1 MKGSPTTPVP
11 AGRPG
16 AEPAVGGVAVAVEL
30 EAAAGVDAGRHVADP
45 PVDQVEVVA
54 RLVHQQAAGVLLLAV
69 PAAEVVGAVHGVE
82 RPLEVH
88 RGDLADLAGR
98 DDLAQGGVPRGVP
111 VVERHD
117 DVPAGLGDRARD
129 PSAARPVDGQR
140 LLDDDVGP
148 RGERPRHQL
157 GVRVVGRGH
166 DDDVDGLL
174 GDHLLEAVGRVLRQ
188 PGGPAEGRR
197 RRRPRSASMRP
208 GLVSSSAT
216 RVATSACSPTIASTY
231 MPARWPVP
239 ATAYRRC
246 CPGGAGANSGMTPGP
261 ATVLLLDAGRGA
273 VGFWSLTGVLGVCR
287 RLVATDLRK
296 ALSVGR

>member
-1 MKGSPTTPVP
+1 M
-11 AGRPG
+11 
-16 AEPAVGGVAVAVEL
+16 
-30 EAAAGVDAGRHVADP
+30 
-45 PVDQVEVVA
+45 A

-98 DDLAQGGVPRGVP
+98 DDLAQRRVPRGVP
-111 VVERHD
+111 VVEGHD
-117 DVPAGLGDRARD
+117 DVAAGLADRARD
-129 PSAARPVDGQR
+129 PPAARPVDGQR

-197 RRRPRSASMRP
+197 DDALVVVHPARVGVEQRDEGGDVRVLPDDRVDVHARPVAGAGHGVPQVLPRRRGGELGDDAGSGDRAAARCGTRCGGVLVAHGCPRC
-208 GLVSSSAT
+208 VSS
-216 RVATSACSPTIASTY
+216 P
-231 MPARWPVP
+231 
-239 ATAYRRC
+239 RC
-246 CPGGAGANSGMTPGP
+246 DGP
-261 ATVLLLDAGRGA
+261 AESV
-273 VGFWSLTGVLGVCR
+273 VR
-287 RLVATDLRK
+287 R
-296 ALSVGR
+296 